1 MRFNLYHAASMAAV
15 LAFGANAIMIQSPEE
30 YDLAEC
36 YDDDYLCDDFA
47 EIDTEV
53 DSSHCPK
60 ATPCAACAAAA
71 GKGPCPSAYEEGVKA
86 KVQSAL
92 WEMHANNKLGGQKQQ
107 APCGCLVVLS

>member
-1 MRFNLYHAASMAAV
+1 MAAV

-71 GKGPCPSAYEEGVKA
+71 GKSPALSDYEEGVRA
-86 KVQSAL
+86 KVQAAL
-92 WEMHANNKLGGQKQQ
+92 WAAHAENKLRGQ
-107 APCGCLVVLS
+107 PVC